1 MSADTVVLRRQI
13 RDLVSLLDGLGPEP
27 DSMPQ
32 FSISTNAVRHN
43 EYLAK
48 RDTIQSDLIRTYARY
63 AESLEEIS
71 TGLVETQRQ
80 MVKLLRFQA
89 EHTQH

>member
-1 MSADTVVLRRQI
+1 MASR
-13 RDLVSLLDGLGPEP
+13 LDGLGPEP
-27 DSMPQ
+27 DNTPQ
-32 FSISTNAVRHN
+32 FSVSANAIRQN

-48 RDTIQSDLIRTYARY
+48 RDIIQSDLIRTYARY

-80 MVKLLRFQA
+80 MVRLLRLQT